1 MDCSSIRSQPTR
13 PHLARY
19 LSRLLVRLRF
29 PSNPGPHPAQLVFGA
44 TDVALGTVIQ
54 NSRRLVLL
62 ALQAV
67 VAKPVLGQPNASL
80 PRGPIR

>member
-1 MDCSSIRSQPTR
+1 MTGMWTYGMI
-13 PHLARY
+13 LG
-19 LSRLLVRLRF
+19 SRTWVPLFFMSMLVF
-29 PSNPGPHPAQLVFGA
+29 MVFGA